1 MKIINKV
8 ELQQLIH
15 SNPNGGIVFAE
26 YRPDIIASDIMVTDG
41 EFGATEIVPY
51 HGEIFDYDWN
61 IGEYIDSDM
70 FVIFDNND
78 ILQIIQT
85 LVIGLNIE
93 LETY

>member
-1 MKIINKV
+1 
-8 ELQQLIH
+8 
-15 SNPNGGIVFAE
+15 
-26 YRPDIIASDIMVTDG
+26 MVTDG
-41 EFGATEIVPY
+41 EFGATQMIPY
-51 HGEIFDYDWN
+51 HGEIFDDDWN

-78 ILQIIQT
+78 ILQMIQT